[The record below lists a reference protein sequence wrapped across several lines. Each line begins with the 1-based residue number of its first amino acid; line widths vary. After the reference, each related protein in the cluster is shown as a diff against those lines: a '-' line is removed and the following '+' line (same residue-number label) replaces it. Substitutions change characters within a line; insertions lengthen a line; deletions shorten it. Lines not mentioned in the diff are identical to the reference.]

1 MFPRL
6 VDKNTS
12 VILKQLQQH
21 LAKSTKLSIGYPANL
36 DFDYALLLPFFQY
49 YLNNV
54 GDPFVE
60 GNFALHSKEFE
71 RQSINWFAQLYELE
85 EYWGYLTSGGTEGNL
100 YGIFLGRELN
110 PDGIL
115 YSSSDTHYSVAKAAR
130 LLKIPHV
137 VICSQFNGEINYER
151 LEYELSQRKH
161 QSAIININLGT
172 TMKGAV
178 DNIERII
185 EIVERVGV
193 RYYIHCDGALGGML
207 IPFIKGAPKISFR
220 DYPIGSISVSG
231 HKFIGSPI
239 TYGIVLTRQ
248 PYVNKIETSVEYI
261 GSQDTT
267 ILGSRSGIA
276 ALLLWYA
283 IQTRGHHFQKEV
295 ASCLENARY
304 LRDRLQK
311 INYHPLLNDFSITVV
326 FDKPGIELC
335 RKWQLATEE
344 NFAHVVVMQ
353 HISTQKIDLFI
364 QNLLVNK
371 EIENEKFLTGNRKT
385 MCVINCV

>member
-1 MFPRL
+1 MVTQL
-6 VDKNTS
+6 IDTNTS
-12 VILKQLQQH
+12 ASLKRLQQYI
-21 LAKSTKLSIGYPANL
+21 AECTKLSIGYPVNL
-36 DFDYALLLPFFQY
+36 NFDYTLLLPFFQY
-49 YLNNV
+49 NLNNV

-100 YGIFLGRELN
+100 YGIFLGRELY
-110 PDGIL
+110 PDAIL

-130 LLKIPHV
+130 LLKTPHV
-137 VICSQFNGEINYER
+137 VIDSQFNGEINYEH
-151 LEYELSQRKH
+151 LEYELSQRKQ

-185 EIVERVGV
+185 DITQRLGI
-193 RYYIHCDGALGGML
+193 RFYIHCDGALGGML
-207 IPFIKGAPKISFR
+207 LPFIKEAPKISFR

-239 TYGIVLTRQ
+239 AYGIVLTRQ
-248 PYVNKIETSVEYI
+248 PYVKKIETSVEYI
-261 GSQDTT
+261 GSKDMT

-283 IQTRGHHFQKEV
+283 IQTRSQHFHKEV
-295 ASCLENARY
+295 ATCLQNARY
-304 LRDRLQK
+304 LRDRLLE
-311 INYHPLLNDFSITVV
+311 IDYHPLLNDFSITVV

-335 RKWQLATEE
+335 RKWQLATEA
-344 NFAHVVVMQ
+344 NLAHIVVMQ

-364 QNLLVNK
+364 QNLLVNNK
-371 EIENEKFLTGNRKT
+371 LACFSTSCL
-385 MCVINCV
+385 